1 MSAMRIKGTDRKAVE
16 AMVSDSEVLAD
27 YARLYPDAKRRV
39 VEIVTGV
46 AGDYAEMGVA
56 LVLEVAETTAAR
68 MERLGKSYD
77 LTASE
82 ALLALHIADGGDT
95 AGYAAARGISRNTV
109 RNQLQAVFDKTGTRR
124 QAELVRLLADF

>member
-1 MSAMRIKGTDRKAVE
+1 MRIKGTDRKAVE
-16 AMVSDSEVLAD
+16 AMVAGSDILAD
-27 YARLYPDAKRRV
+27 YARLYPDAKRRA

-46 AGDYAEMGVA
+46 SGDYAEMGIE
-56 LVLEVAETTAAR
+56 LVIEVTEDKAAR
-68 MERLGKSYD
+68 MERLGRLYE

-95 AGYAAARGISRNTV
+95 GGYAAARQISRHTV

>member
-1 MSAMRIKGTDRKAVE
+1 MRIKGTDRKAVE
-16 AMVSDSEVLAD
+16 AMVAGSDIVAD
-27 YARLYPDAKRRV
+27 YARLYPDTKRRAV
-39 VEIVTGV
+39 DIVTGV
-46 AGDYAEMGVA
+46 AGDYAEMGME
-56 LVLEVAETTAAR
+56 LVFEITEDNAAR
-68 MERLGKSYD
+68 LDRLGRLYD

-95 AGYAAARGISRNTV
+95 GGYAAARRVSRHTV

>member
-1 MSAMRIKGTDRKAVE
+1 MRIKGTDRKAVE
-16 AMVSDSEVLAD
+16 AMVASSDIVAD
-27 YARLYPDAKRRV
+27 YARLYPDTKRRA
-39 VEIVTGV
+39 VEIVTGL
-46 AGDYAEMGVA
+46 AGDYAEMGIE
-56 LVLEVAETTAAR
+56 LVIEVPEDKAKR
-68 MERLGKSYD
+68 VERLGQHYD

-95 AGYAAARGISRNTV
+95 GGYAAARQVSRNTV

>member
-1 MSAMRIKGTDRKAVE
+1 MRIKGTDRKAVE
-16 AMVSDSEVLAD
+16 AMVASSDIVAD
-27 YARLYPDAKRRV
+27 YARLYPDTRRRA

-46 AGDYAEMGVA
+46 AGDYAEMGIE
-56 LVLEVAETTAAR
+56 LFIEVAEDKATR
-68 MERLGKSYD
+68 MERLGQVYE

-95 AGYAAARGISRNTV
+95 GGYAAARQVSRNTV
-109 RNQLQAVFDKTGTRR
+109 RNQLQAVFEKTGTRR

>member
-1 MSAMRIKGTDRKAVE
+1 MRIKGTDRKAVE
-16 AMVSDSEVLAD
+16 ALVAGSEIVAD
-27 YARLYPDAKRRV
+27 YARLYPDTKRRA

-46 AGDYAEMGVA
+46 AGDYAEMGIE
-56 LVLEVAETTAAR
+56 LVIEVPEDKAKR
-68 MERLGKSYD
+68 MERLGRLYD

-95 AGYAAARGISRNTV
+95 SAYAAARQVSRNTV